1 VVDRAPLE
9 VERNVALLVEDLVQ
23 VPRPEAVLA
32 MSELTIDPELEP
44 T

>member
-9 VERNVALLVEDLVQ
+9 VERIVALLVEDLVESRGRM
-23 VPRPEAVLA
+23 PLA
-32 MSELTIDPELEP
+32 ISELTTEPELEP